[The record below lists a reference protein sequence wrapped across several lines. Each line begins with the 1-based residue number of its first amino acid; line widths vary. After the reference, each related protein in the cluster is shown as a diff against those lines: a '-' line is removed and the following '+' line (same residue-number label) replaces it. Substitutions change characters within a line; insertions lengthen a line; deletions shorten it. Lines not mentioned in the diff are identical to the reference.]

1 MAAFDFIV
9 VGAGSA
15 GCAVA
20 GRLAT
25 QSSSRVLLIEAGG
38 SDRRL
43 EVRAPMAFGRQF
55 GTSLDW
61 AYETEPEP
69 GCANR
74 RIGQPR
80 GRVLGGTSAMNG
92 MVWVKGSNLDYDGWR
107 LPGWSWDD
115 VAPVF
120 ARIEQGPM
128 RITRVAYPDELSQ
141 RFVAAARAAGIAAN
155 DDVSGPEL
163 DGATIAPVTIYK
175 GQRWTTARAYLQGQ
189 KNLTVVTKAEVRR
202 VIIRNGRAVGVEYRR
217 RGREQ
222 QAFADH
228 EVVLSAGAFGT
239 PQLLQLSGVGPA
251 DHLRS
256 VGITALVDSPR
267 VGDGLT
273 DHPSTFATWALAPEP
288 RRPGRCREPKMVAAV
303 AAWPPRQAHQQHHGG
318 AGPCPVDGRA
328 TGVRLPDRLRTHR
341 CPGRQPPGAA
351 LKPTASVMQSYW
363 TPKSRGSVMVR
374 SADPATPPAIRMNL
388 LTEREDVDALVRA
401 IELSRE
407 IIATEPIA
415 STIEREVSPGPG
427 SDLEAHIRNTA
438 LTTAHP
444 ACSVAM
450 GSQPDSPLDEKL
462 RVRGVENLRVADAS
476 ALPQIPRANTNA
488 PSIMIGE
495 RCADFLLAECLDG
508 HGQRGQ
514 TAQRDVRLVL
524 RLAVQPGV
532 REACRD
538 GRQRHTG
545 FQPRQRR
552 AQAIVRAETKTQVPQ
567 RSSIRIEGIGPVVL
581 GGVPLR
587 RGQ

>member
-20 GRLAT
+20 GRLAS
-25 QSSSRVLLIEAGG
+25 QSSASVLLIEAGG

-61 AYETEPEP
+61 AYESEPEP
-69 GCANR
+69 GCNDR

-107 LPGWSWDD
+107 LPGWTWDD
-115 VAPVF
+115 VAPVY

-128 RITRVAYPDELSQ
+128 RITRVAHPDVLSQ
-141 RFVAAARAAGIAAN
+141 RFVTAARAAGVAAD

-175 GQRWTTARAYLQGQ
+175 GQRWTTARAYLRGQ

-217 RGREQ
+217 KGRPQ
-222 QAFADH
+222 QAFADR
-228 EVVLSAGAFGT
+228 EVVLSAGAFGS
-239 PQLLQLSGVGPA
+239 PQLLQVSGVGPA

-256 VGITALVDSPR
+256 VGITTLVDSPR
-267 VGDGLT
+267 VGAGLA
-273 DHPSTFATWALAPEP
+273 DHPSTFVTWALKPGHVGLADAANPKWLLQWLLGRRGKLTSNIMEALAHVRSTADLPACDFQIVFAPID
-288 RRPGRCREPKMVAAV
+288 VL
-303 AAWPPRQAHQQHHGG
+303 
-318 AGPCPVDGRA
+318 AGT
-328 TGVRLPDRLRTHR
+328 TGSGLT
-341 CPGRQPPGAA
+341 
-351 LKPTASVMQSYW
+351 PTASVMQSYW
-363 TPKSRGSVMVR
+363 TPKSRGSVLVR
-374 SADPATPPAIRMNL
+374 SADPAVPPAIRMNL
-388 LTEREDVDALVRA
+388 LTERDDVDALARA
-401 IELSRE
+401 IQCSRRF
-407 IIATEPIA
+407 IATEPIA
-415 STIEREVSPGPG
+415 SAIAREVSPGTD

-450 GSQPDSPLDEKL
+450 GSEPDSPLDDKL

-476 ALPQIPRANTNA
+476 ALPRIPRANTNA
-488 PSIMIGE
+488 PSIMLGE
-495 RCADFLLAECLDG
+495 RCADFLLAQ
-508 HGQRGQ
+508 H
-514 TAQRDVRLVL
+514 
-524 RLAVQPGV
+524 
-532 REACRD
+532 
-538 GRQRHTG
+538 
-545 FQPRQRR
+545 
-552 AQAIVRAETKTQVPQ
+552 
-567 RSSIRIEGIGPVVL
+567 
-581 GGVPLR
+581 
-587 RGQ
+587 

>member
-1 MAAFDFIV
+1 LAAFDFIV
-9 VGAGSA
+9 IGAGSA

-25 QSSSRVLLIEAGG
+25 QSSARVLLLEAGG

-43 EVRAPMAFGRQF
+43 EVRAPLAFGRQF

-61 AYETEPEP
+61 AYESEPEP
-69 GCANR
+69 GCNNR

-92 MVWVKGSNLDYDGWR
+92 MVWVKGSSLDYDGWR
-107 LPGWSWDD
+107 LPGWGWGD

-128 RITRVAYPDELSQ
+128 RVTRVAYPDELSQ
-141 RFVAAARAAGIAAN
+141 RFVAAARAAGIAAE
-155 DDVSGPEL
+155 DDVSGPDL
-163 DGATIAPVTIYK
+163 DGATIAPVTIHN
-175 GQRWTTARAYLQGQ
+175 GQRWTTARAYLRGQ

-217 RGREQ
+217 RGSQ
-222 QAFADH
+222 QRAFADH
-228 EVVLSAGAFGT
+228 EVVVSAGAFGS
-239 PQLLQLSGVGPA
+239 PQLLQVSGVGPA

-256 VGITALVDSPR
+256 VGITALVDSPG

-273 DHPSTFATWALAPEP
+273 DHPSTFATWALTPGHVGLADATNPKWLLQWLIG
-288 RRPGRCREPKMVAAV
+288 RRGKLTSNIMEAV
-303 AAWPPRQAHQQHHGG
+303 AHVRSTADLPACDFQIVFAPIDVL
-318 AGPCPVDGRA
+318 AGT
-328 TGVRLPDRLRTHR
+328 TGV
-341 CPGRQPPGAA
+341 A

-388 LTEREDVDALVRA
+388 LTERDDVDALVRA
-401 IELSRE
+401 IQCSRKF
-407 IIATEPIA
+407 IATEPIA
-415 STIEREVSPGPG
+415 SAIDREVSPGRD

-450 GSQPDSPLDEKL
+450 GSESDSPLDEKL

-495 RCADFLLAECLDG
+495 RCADFLLA
-508 HGQRGQ
+508 
-514 TAQRDVRLVL
+514 
-524 RLAVQPGV
+524 
-532 REACRD
+532 
-538 GRQRHTG
+538 GR
-545 FQPRQRR
+545 
-552 AQAIVRAETKTQVPQ
+552 
-567 RSSIRIEGIGPVVL
+567 
-581 GGVPLR
+581 
-587 RGQ
+587 